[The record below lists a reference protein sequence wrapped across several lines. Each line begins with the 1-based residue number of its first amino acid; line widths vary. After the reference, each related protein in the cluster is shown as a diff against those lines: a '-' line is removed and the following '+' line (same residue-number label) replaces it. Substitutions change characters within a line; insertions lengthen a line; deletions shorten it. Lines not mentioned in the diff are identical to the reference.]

1 MSNVSGNGTTATYR
15 GINIDKEDCLEE
27 YIYNKKYK
35 YIKVN
40 GVKYYQEVYSKER
53 TYNGKWFHI
62 INGKKYYEGNTF
74 STDVNDMAVRYYT
87 EAAEFKE
94 RIASYGLES
103 LTPKDAVALDGQSIG
118 DLTDENGDSVYDFID
133 NNSKIF
139 DFGNIKGIES
149 PTSNFNQHR
158 RAVIRYTIE
167 KNLSIALNN
176 YNEFGKN
183 HDFRMPKLK
192 ETDWDKLLNNI
203 SLISF
208 LQGLNIG
215 GRIYNGYSIINN
227 NKNKEVVT
235 EDSIY
240 IADDMQY
247 TRVTDKD
254 LINDNLN
261 NKIGVFNYD
270 FERQTIEA
278 DDDDDNVLTR
288 YYYPKRQLGSYT
300 GYVAQT
306 NTVDV
311 DDIYTYLDDQQ
322 DLAKI
327 YYTALG
333 RERYSMYK
341 SFRNPTNHKAK
352 IIGNTQS
359 AVGGSAINEDKTY
372 VDIGGNTYYTIPEG
386 YEATGVKDENGYWPI
401 QKIERN
407 INIKV
412 QTTTQTIGN
421 YQNISIPGKSIN
433 YSKIATY
440 VPTGYDIVS
449 ITVGNT
455 TIQPGGTYN
464 DLVDNEKIVV
474 YVKENQNLV
483 LPLNVY
489 DTTGKTIT
497 SQIIRNK
504 KKGDSITYGEIAG
517 YVSNIYE
524 IVDINIADK
533 RHLSKG
539 GKYDN
544 LTNGDNIKVTVK
556 KIITHPTLRV
566 HDDREG
572 VILKEI
578 INVEGKSINYKDI
591 KQYVPE
597 GCEIRV
603 IRIKGKTL
611 SEGGI
616 YSNLQNGDM
625 IDVYTSRIYYVIEA
639 NYIRSHKN
647 QKSTIKL
654 KMYPNQKY
662 SWRYFAHKKG
672 ISSSSIYKIR
682 IKKNNQ
688 DGYIL
693 LNRYDEKT
701 IKSNIIAQIYY
712 DN

>member
-1 MSNVSGNGTTATYR
+1 MSDVSGNGDTATYR
-15 GINIDKEDCLEE
+15 KINIDKEDCLEE

-40 GVKYYQEVYSKER
+40 GVKYYKDE
-53 TYNGKWFHI
+53 YNTDDAYKNKWFHI

-74 STDVNDMAVRYYT
+74 STDGNDMAVRYYT

-94 RIASYGLES
+94 KIKTYGLDS
-103 LTPKDAVALDGQSIG
+103 LTPNDAVALDGQSIG
-118 DLTDENGDSVYDFID
+118 NLEDENGDSVYDFID

-139 DFGNIKGIES
+139 DFNNGKGIES

-240 IADDMQY
+240 IADDTQY

-306 NTVDV
+306 NTEDV

-372 VDIGGNTYYTIPEG
+372 IDIGGNIYNTIPDG
-386 YEATGVKDENGYWPI
+386 YEATGEQDKNGYWKLQEI
-401 QKIERN
+401 KRN
-407 INIKV
+407 INIKI
-412 QTTTQTIGN
+412 QTTTQNIEN
-421 YQNISIPGKSIN
+421 YSNIPITGKSIN
-433 YSKIATY
+433 YSNIATY

-464 DLVDNEKIVV
+464 DLKNGDTIQVVVKNKNNIKVPVHIFTSTKTLVNEVKTLNKSQISYSEIKAWVPEGYEIEDIDISAGAHLKDGDTYMLSSDDDIEILVKKKNEVIIPVTV
-474 YVKENQNLV
+474 Y
-483 LPLNVY
+483 
-489 DTTGKTIT
+489 TGTKTIT
-497 SQIIRNK
+497 QRTMAVKINT
-504 KKGDSITYGEIAG
+504 SISY
-517 YVSNIYE
+517 SNIAE
-524 IVDINIADK
+524 
-533 RHLSKG
+533 
-539 GKYDN
+539 
-544 LTNGDNIKVTVK
+544 
-556 KIITHPTLRV
+556 
-566 HDDREG
+566 
-572 VILKEI
+572 
-578 INVEGKSINYKDI
+578 
-591 KQYVPE
+591 YVPE
-597 GCEIRV
+597 GYEILD
-603 IRIKGKTL
+603 ILIDNGRIHLKSGESYIQSNASGKIQIYVKEKTCKMNIEAWLKGKGYIKNTTVDLKYGQTYTCDYVKNALNL
-611 SEGGI
+611 SWQVDLI
-616 YSNLQNGDM
+616 
-625 IDVYTSRIYYVIEA
+625 
-639 NYIRSHKN
+639 YIREGQN
-647 QKSTIKL
+647 
-654 KMYPNQKY
+654 YRKY
-662 SWRYFAHKKG
+662 LTDG
-672 ISSSSIYKIR
+672 QEYKITEDIDIVVR
-682 IKKNNQ
+682 YGKK
-688 DGYIL
+688 
-693 LNRYDEKT
+693 
-701 IKSNIIAQIYY
+701 
-712 DN
+712 

>member
-1 MSNVSGNGTTATYR
+1 MSNVSSNNNTATYR
-15 GINIDKEDCLEE
+15 DITINEETALKE
-27 YIYNKKYK
+27 YIYDKEYT
-35 YIKVN
+35 YIKIN
-40 GVKYYQEVYSKER
+40 GVKYYYGESK
-53 TYNGKWFHI
+53 GQWFHV
-62 INGKKYYEGNTF
+62 INGKKYYEGSDTKFNLIK
-74 STDVNDMAVRYYT
+74 NDMAVKYYQ
-87 EAAEFKE
+87 EAAEFKDKMNE
-94 RIASYGLES
+94 YGLMD
-103 LTPKDAVALDGQSIG
+103 LTPADAVALNGTPINNV
-118 DLTDENGDSVYDFID
+118 TDENGDSVYDFID

-240 IADDMQY
+240 IADDTQY

-654 KMYPNQKY
+654 KMNPNQKY

-693 LNRYDEKT
+693 LNRYDEET

>member
-1 MSNVSGNGTTATYR
+1 MSNVSSNNNTATYR
-15 GINIDKEDCLEE
+15 GITINAETALKE
-27 YIYNKKYK
+27 YIYDKEYT
-35 YIKVN
+35 YIKIN
-40 GVKYYQEVYSKER
+40 GVKYYYEESKDQ
-53 TYNGKWFHI
+53 WFHV
-62 INGKKYYEGNTF
+62 INGKKYYEGSDTKF
-74 STDVNDMAVRYYT
+74 SLNKNDMAVKYYQ
-87 EAAEFKE
+87 EAAEFTGKMANE
-94 RIASYGLES
+94 YGLLD
-103 LTPKDAVALDGQSIG
+103 LTPADAVALDETPINN
-118 DLTDENGDSVYDFID
+118 LTDENGDSVYDFID

-215 GRIYNGYSIINN
+215 NRIYNGYSIINN

-240 IADDMQY
+240 IADKDSSGEY
-247 TRVTDKD
+247 TRVTDKSLTD
-254 LINDNLN
+254 VS

-270 FERQTIEA
+270 FERQTMEP
-278 DDDDDNVLTR
+278 DDDAENVLTK

-306 NTVDV
+306 NTEEVN
-311 DDIYTYLDDQQ
+311 DIYTYLDARQ

-352 IIGNTQS
+352 IIENTQS
-359 AVGGSAINEDKTY
+359 AVGGTATADKTY
-372 VDIGGNTYYTIPEG
+372 IDKDGNLHNNTIPDG
-386 YEATGVKDENGYWPI
+386 YEATDVQDANGYWKLQEI
-401 QKIERN
+401 KRN
-407 INIKV
+407 INIEIR
-412 QTTTQTIGN
+412 TTM
-421 YQNISIPGKSIN
+421 QNIRNYSNIPINGKSID
-433 YSKIATY
+433 YSRIATY

-449 ITVGNT
+449 ITVGKT
-455 TIQPGGTYN
+455 TIQPGETYN

-533 RHLSKG
+533 RHLNKG
-539 GKYDN
+539 GRYDN

-566 HDDREG
+566 HDNREG
-572 VILKEI
+572 VILKKI
-578 INVEGKSINYKDI
+578 INVEGKSIKYNDI

-603 IRIKGKTL
+603 IRIQGKLL
-611 SEGGI
+611 SEGGT

-654 KMYPNQKY
+654 KMHPNQKY

-693 LNRYDEKT
+693 LNRYDEET